1 MVRSPLP
8 PPVTGW
14 AARATESEPTA
25 SLAVVGGLAWSMA
38 RSGPEGAL
46 GGVVGCSQAT
56 GGAGASVI
64 WVIRAGGALEAADA
78 AAVSR
83 RLAA

>member
-1 MVRSPLP
+1 M
-8 PPVTGW
+8 
-14 AARATESEPTA
+14 
-25 SLAVVGGLAWSMA
+25 AVVGELAWSTE

-46 GGVVGCSQAT
+46 GGVFGCSQAT
-56 GGAGASVI
+56 GGAGASVVWCI
-64 WVIRAGGALEAADA
+64 CAVGALEAADA